1 MPGMLMRAS
10 AVPMARGNGARIMNI
25 FAEDGQFICL
35 QTHFFGFAVV
45 VILNSL
51 H

>member
-1 MPGMLMRAS
+1 M
-10 AVPMARGNGARIMNI
+10 PMARGNGARMMNI
-25 FAEDGQFICL
+25 VSEGRQFMCL
-35 QTHFFGFAVV
+35 QTHFFGFAVA